1 MGLQAGTTT
10 VVILLDTSVVSAVLR
25 RKRKGPAEEQTATQL
40 AALLQTDEPIALPG
54 IVLQELLSGLA
65 DRKQHERVLRAIQD
79 SFPVLLATEGDHRNA
94 ADVFSACVAAGVSIS
109 TPDALIAAQTLN
121 RRARLFTTDADFRR
135 LPAAIGLRLV

>member
-79 SFPVLLATEGDHRNA
+79 SFPVLLATEGDHLKA